1 VQKVRHAT
9 LKAKKWKEAA
19 GTFFN
24 STEKPTM
31 QEAKELLEAGDKLN
45 LICSEI
51 KVLRNAVRTAR
62 AWANRVRRCK
72 VDQAGANSAS
82 VTKLLSEHDSLMLTM
97 PNEFCKLTAALRGYC
112 ICRQPYDGFMVG
124 CDGCGDW
131 YHGPCVGVTEARA
144 DKDKFLCVRCC
155 LKKIFKISASTVAT
169 EIRKWS
175 DPTELRK
182 ARQYEA
188 QKHQRKVRKEKR
200 DIENL
205 ALKTESLAAEL
216 NGLEAGPLKEHGS
229 EVVEAVAQVAGTEGV
244 AVSPCESETKTE
256 APSPP
261 SDGQPQPD
269 NVQNQIQT
277 EQSKSPV
284 GSESNGVPPQ
294 IISSVLPV
302 PAVGSSTAQV
312 TEDPLMKRK
321 RGKLPV
327 VIENQCVASNYVV
340 LTTSCFLQKSRLN

>member
-1 VQKVRHAT
+1 
-9 LKAKKWKEAA
+9 
-19 GTFFN
+19 
-24 STEKPTM
+24 M

-45 LICSEI
+45 LMCNEI

-72 VDQAGANSAS
+72 MDQGGANSAS

-131 YHGPCVGVTEARA
+131 FHGPCVSVTEARA

-155 LKKIFKISASTVAT
+155 LKKVFKISASTVAT

-205 ALKTESLAAEL
+205 ALKTESLATEL
-216 NGLEAGPLKEHGS
+216 NRLEAGSLKEHGS
-229 EVVEAVAQVAGTEGV
+229 EVVEVVAQATGTEGV

-261 SDGQPQPD
+261 SDGQPD
-269 NVQNQIQT
+269 SVQNQMQT

-284 GSESNGVPPQ
+284 GSQSNGVPPQ
-294 IISSVLPV
+294 IISSDLPV
-302 PAVGSSTAQV
+302 PAVGSSTVQV

-321 RGKLPV
+321 RGKPPV
-327 VIENQCVASNYVV
+327 VIEESMFACNYVV
-340 LTTSCFLQKSRLN
+340 LNTSSFLQKSRLN